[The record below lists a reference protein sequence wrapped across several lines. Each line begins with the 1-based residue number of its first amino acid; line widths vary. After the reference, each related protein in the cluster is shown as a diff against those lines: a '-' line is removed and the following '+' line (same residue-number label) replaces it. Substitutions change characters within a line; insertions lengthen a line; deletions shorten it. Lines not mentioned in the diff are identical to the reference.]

1 MKTRGALDNRRGRL
15 ARVLGGFA
23 VFLAFMVAY
32 PRPISPV
39 SSVREPNQPV
49 PQKASAPLT
58 LPPTLP
64 ALPEVRRITA
74 FLKSHKIGES
84 NLARI
89 AESIAA
95 SAKKY
100 QLNAR
105 LLASIVVVESRGNP
119 FAISGAK
126 SVGIMQIHL
135 PTWGETAD
143 RENVNLLRIE
153 DNIDFGARILKD
165 YVRRFGVTG
174 GVRRYN
180 GYIPGEPVWEESSER
195 YLTKVQSVYEGNQP
209 VTQQASL
216 FQ

>member
-1 MKTRGALDNRRGRL
+1 MKTRNALDNRLGRL

-23 VFLAFMVAY
+23 VFLAFMVVY
-32 PRPISPV
+32 PRTISPV

-49 PQKASAPLT
+49 PQKVSAPL
-58 LPPTLP
+58 PALP

-89 AESIAA
+89 AESIAS

-119 FAISGAK
+119 FAISGQK

-165 YVRRFGVTG
+165 YVRRFGVPG
-174 GVRRYN
+174 GVKRYN